1 MPFHAFLPPISLHS
15 AWLIAKD
22 ISKLQTHE
30 IESYIT
36 EPYKRSGD
44 LLSGYR
50 IALDPSKWEEERA
63 KNVTYVP
70 EPEED
75 DAQVDQLDSDGAS
88 SKKSKA
94 KKRKRESEGGTLS
107 AKTRKPPKAKDSTEP
122 TKKKGTPKVR
132 KNGRKSNAMV
142 ESEDEAHGEPE
153 GQDDE
158 DAGPSKKETPPPTKK
173 PRREKGEEEGDDGK
187 FRLYVAFVS
196 SLSSSCLSR
205 LSRFRFL
212 CVLRKEPD

>member
-1 MPFHAFLPPISLHS
+1 MFS

-30 IESYIT
+30 IESYIA

-63 KNVTYVP
+63 KNLAYVP

-88 SKKSKA
+88 SKRSKA

-107 AKTRKPPKAKDSTEP
+107 AKSKKPPKAKDSTEP
-122 TKKKGTPKVR
+122 AKTKGTPKMR
-132 KNGRKSNAMV
+132 KNGPKSNAMV
-142 ESEDEAHGEPE
+142 ESEDEADGEAE
-153 GQDDE
+153 GQEDE

-187 FRLYVAFVS
+187 FRIYFAFIY
-196 SLSSSCLSR
+196 SLSCIFFSCLSR
-205 LSRFRFL
+205 FRPL
-212 CVLRKEPD
+212 RVLRKEPD

>member
-1 MPFHAFLPPISLHS
+1 MIRHDFLLHISLYS

-30 IESYIT
+30 IESYIA

-50 IALDPSKWEEERA
+50 IALDPTKWEEERA
-63 KNVTYVP
+63 KNLVYVP

-107 AKTRKPPKAKDSTEP
+107 AKTRKPPKVKDLTEP
-122 TKKKGTPKVR
+122 KKKGTPKVR
-132 KNGRKSNAMV
+132 KNGPKSNAMV
-142 ESEDEAHGEPE
+142 ESEDEAHGEHE

-158 DAGPSKKETPPPTKK
+158 DAGPSKKESPPPTKK

-187 FRLYVAFVS
+187 FRLDVAFIS
-196 SLSSSCLSR
+196 SLSRICLCR
-205 LSRFRFL
+205 LFRFRFL
-212 CVLRKEPD
+212 CILRKEPD